1 VAEMM
6 ETLSATQVRTG
17 SSKFEG
23 DGEIWALSM

>member
-6 ETLSATQVRTG
+6 ETPGATQVRTG